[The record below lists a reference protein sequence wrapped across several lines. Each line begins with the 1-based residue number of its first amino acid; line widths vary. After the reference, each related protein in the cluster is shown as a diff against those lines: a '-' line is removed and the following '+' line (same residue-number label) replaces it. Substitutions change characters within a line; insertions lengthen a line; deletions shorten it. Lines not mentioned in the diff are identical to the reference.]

1 MSFSRPGRAPSGE
14 HGARRAQLTLCHHE
28 TGIDLFGCVALPAGD
43 LKELGHLVL
52 RAGEV
57 LRQSKEPL
65 GKGVLQWMHYEIY
78 GEVVWQRGPWVGFQ
92 FDRHLEETVLLE
104 TRAAA
109 PCLIKDQAKEIEHYA
124 QEFVQG
130 RPVSR

>member
-1 MSFSRPGRAPSGE
+1 MEGNQSP
-14 HGARRAQLTLCHHE
+14 RRKNPRLRLGIQALLISLEGQEKVILQDLSE
-28 TGIDLFGCVALPAGD
+28 TGA
-43 LKELGHLVL
+43 K
-52 RAGEV
+52 V